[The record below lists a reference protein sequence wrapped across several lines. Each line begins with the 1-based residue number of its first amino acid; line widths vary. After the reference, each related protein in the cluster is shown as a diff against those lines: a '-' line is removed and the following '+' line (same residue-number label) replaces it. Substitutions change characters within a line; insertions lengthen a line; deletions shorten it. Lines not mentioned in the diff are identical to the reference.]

1 MTARATFG
9 WVVFCALVALLC
21 CAGRAVGVASHAG
34 DLYGEAWLPPGW
46 LPATDE
52 RGDRVR
58 TYFWDTATNRTTW
71 SRPSWEHQRYRE
83 HLAQHPECSGL
94 RLLHAIA
101 ERGFAAVQPCF
112 VNGARASFPGRA
124 AGTSPRSAPDPAGAP
139 GPESGQ
145 GSIRSSGCP
154 DHAMFDRVTHADD
167 VVCRDHRGTLCG
179 TLCGPWIPSP
189 AAAAAE
195 CAHKDG
201 AEVCRSRE
209 DAPPRGAFEPV
220 QDAIKCGRVT
230 SACELERRNREWEQ
244 PFDAG
249 QEEGV
254 DVEAA
259 PRADPDG
266 QTQTTRCRGGNEC
279 VAARDA
285 GSSGDRFADEMASR
299 RVSCLFFGGEGV
311 SGGG

>member
-1 MTARATFG
+1 MTARATCD

-21 CAGRAVGVASHAG
+21 CAGRAVGGASQAG
-34 DLYGEAWLPPGW
+34 DLYDEAWLPPGW

-83 HLAQHPECSGL
+83 HLAQHPECSGP

-124 AGTSPRSAPDPAGAP
+124 AGASLRSAPDPAGAP

-209 DAPPRGAFEPV
+209 DAPLRGAFEPV

-259 PRADPDG
+259 PRAAPDG
-266 QTQTTRCRGGNEC
+266 GTPTTRCQGGNEC

-285 GSSGDRFADEMASR
+285 GSSGDRCADEMAGR

-311 SGGG
+311 SGCG

>member
-9 WVVFCALVALLC
+9 WVVLCALMALLC
-21 CAGRAVGVASHAG
+21 CAGRAAGGASQAG
-34 DLYGEAWLPPGW
+34 DLYSEAWLPPGW

-112 VNGARASFPGRA
+112 VNGARASFPGRT
-124 AGTSPRSAPDPAGAP
+124 AGASLRSAPDPAGAP

-209 DAPPRGAFEPV
+209 DAPLRGAFEPV

-259 PRADPDG
+259 PRAAPDG
-266 QTQTTRCRGGNEC
+266 ETPTTRCQGGNEC

-285 GSSGDRFADEMASR
+285 GSSGDRFADEMAGR

-311 SGGG
+311 SGCG